1 MREYEDFTFASQA
14 FARRLS
20 LQNIRYAEVFFSPV
34 RFLDQGLE
42 IPRLL
47 EAIRAGLSLVPEVE
61 VALIP
66 DLVRDYGPERALKTL
81 WEINDARE
89 HGVIGVGLGGSE
101 QKFPPELFAH
111 VYEGARSLGFRTTAH
126 AGEAAGADSIW
137 GAVLDL
143 GVDRIGHGTR
153 AEEDEDLMSYLVENQ
168 VPLEMCPL
176 SNVSTRVVDILEN
189 HPVKRYL
196 DRGLMVTVNT
206 DDPMMFGNS
215 LAEEFQAL
223 VEVHN
228 FTRDDIQQLVSNGIQ
243 ASWLSTERKI
253 ELLTEFS
260 GDSREELLST

>member
-1 MREYEDFTFASQA
+1 
-14 FARRLS
+14 
-20 LQNIRYAEVFFSPV
+20 
-34 RFLDQGLE
+34 
-42 IPRLL
+42 
-47 EAIRAGLSLVPEVE
+47 
-61 VALIP
+61 
-66 DLVRDYGPERALKTL
+66 
-81 WEINDARE
+81 
-89 HGVIGVGLGGSE
+89 
-101 QKFPPELFAH
+101 
-111 VYEGARSLGFRTTAH
+111 
-126 AGEAAGADSIW
+126 
-137 GAVLDL
+137 
-143 GVDRIGHGTR
+143 
-153 AEEDEDLMSYLVENQ
+153 MSYLVENQ

-253 ELLTEFS
+253 ELLREFS